1 MRKLPIFTLL
11 IPFLL
16 FTNPVVFTPI
26 TDARLVEKDNAQV
39 AHQWFNMF
47 RILTKKT
54 WGFTPPVAARA
65 FGYAGLT
72 LYESVVSGMPDHQ
85 SLQTQ
90 LSAGLKIPPPEKS
103 LNYDWQIAANAAMA
117 EVAKRYYPF
126 APQPQLLAA
135 NRLEEAT
142 EKRLIEENDVDFET
156 VKRSKNYG
164 KSVAL
169 IIFDWS
175 KTDGGHE
182 AFKANFPKNFVPPV
196 GEGLWSAAYESQKP
210 MLPNWGKNR
219 TFLRE
224 IVEKTQ
230 PNTPFSYSED
240 KKSPFYQAAVEV
252 YLTSKSLT
260 SEQKTIAK
268 YWSDD
273 LGEAGGTP
281 PFHAIS
287 ITTEALKIK
296 ESNLAEAAE
305 TYAKVG
311 IALSDAFVSCWF
323 CKYKYNCIRPINYI
337 QKQIEP
343 SFKSLIRTPPFPEF
357 PSGHSVQSG
366 AAATVLTAIFG
377 ENFAFSDRTHEDRLD
392 INGTAR
398 HYKSFHEFAKE
409 ASISRLYGGIHFRE
423 AIESG
428 LEQGNKVG
436 AEINKLVF
444 KKTR

>member
-16 FTNPVVFTPI
+16 FTNPVVFTPK
-26 TDARLVEKDNAQV
+26 TVVPLVEKDNAQV

-142 EKRLIEENDVDFET
+142 EKRLIEENEVDVET

-169 IIFDWS
+169 VIFQRILS
-175 KTDGGHE
+175 RPLAKVCGQQPT
-182 AFKANFPKNFVPPV
+182 NR
-196 GEGLWSAAYESQKP
+196 
-210 MLPNWGKNR
+210 KNR
-219 TFLRE
+219 CCP
-224 IVEKTQ
+224 IGAK
-230 PNTPFSYSED
+230 
-240 KKSPFYQAAVEV
+240 
-252 YLTSKSLT
+252 
-260 SEQKTIAK
+260 IAH
-268 YWSDD
+268 
-273 LGEAGGTP
+273 
-281 PFHAIS
+281 FHAKLSKKRNQIRLS
-287 ITTEALKIK
+287 HIPKIK
-296 ESNLAEAAE
+296 NHRFIKPL
-305 TYAKVG
+305 
-311 IALSDAFVSCWF
+311 
-323 CKYKYNCIRPINYI
+323 P
-337 QKQIEP
+337 
-343 SFKSLIRTPPFPEF
+343 KSI
-357 PSGHSVQSG
+357 
-366 AAATVLTAIFG
+366 
-377 ENFAFSDRTHEDRLD
+377 
-392 INGTAR
+392 
-398 HYKSFHEFAKE
+398 
-409 ASISRLYGGIHFRE
+409 
-423 AIESG
+423 
-428 LEQGNKVG
+428 
-436 AEINKLVF
+436 
-444 KKTR
+444 